1 MTDGPASG
9 TGLVDEKLVRW
20 HFLAGFA
27 WLAVS
32 VLAGLAFSLQLLRA
46 YPFPGVE
53 LLSPGRVRMVH
64 TNLIAYGWIV
74 NAFVGGMCYVVP
86 KLTDFPLFSRRL
98 SWIIFWVWQAIMAAT
113 LGGLLGGKAQGIEWT
128 ETPLFVDPFIVL
140 GVVLLIVNLGAPI
153 LRAREKPY
161 YVSIWYFV
169 AALIWTALNYLMGN
183 YLPQYIVPGT
193 GGAAITSAFIHNLVG
208 LLVTPI
214 GWGLL
219 YYFAVAE
226 LKVPIY
232 SHALSLVGFWSLA
245 FFYPLNTVHHYLYSP
260 IPMFVQYAAIVA
272 SVGIHVVVYTVAYNF
287 FATLRGHGARL
298 LDSLP
303 TRWFFLGI
311 VNYLFTCIQC
321 AVQVTLTAQQIIHF
335 SDWVVGHA
343 HLVMFGVFGFWIL
356 GFMAYLWPKMY
367 RRPMPWGLHSAAWW
381 LCAIG
386 NIVMWVDLLA
396 AGLVQGFLWRNLA
409 PWEESIIASMPFWH
423 VRTVAGTMIAAGQL
437 LQAYNMLLTARSPA
451 AATAPAPSNPLPSAQ
466 IA

>member
-1 MTDGPASG
+1 MSDVR

-32 VLAGLAFSLQLLRA
+32 VLAGLAFSLQFLGL
-46 YPFPGVE
+46 YPAPGTE
-53 LLSPGRVRMVH
+53 WLSPGRVRMVH
-64 TNLIAYGWIV
+64 TNLVAYGWIV

-98 SWIIFWVWQAIMAAT
+98 SWFIFWAWQAIITLT
-113 LGGLLGGKAQGIEWT
+113 LGGLLGGYAQGVEWT
-128 ETPLFVDPFIVL
+128 ETPLFVDPLIVL

-183 YLPQYIVPGT
+183 YLPQYVVPGT

-208 LLVTPI
+208 LLVTPV

-226 LKVPIY
+226 LRVPIY

-396 AGLVQGFLWRNLA
+396 AGLVQGFLWRL
-409 PWEESIIASMPFWH
+409 PEVSWMQSVTASHPFWL
-423 VRTVAGTMIAAGQL
+423 VRTITGVGIGAGLICFILAILA
-437 LQAYNMLLTARSPA
+437 TARGGRAPRPGVEPA
-451 AATAPAPSNPLPSAQ
+451 
-466 IA
+466 